1 MGQTRSERGTLEMLE
16 KDIKKV
22 LVSEEQIRER
32 SAALGKEL
40 AKEYQ
45 DKNPLILGI
54 LRGSVPFMAELIKH
68 LDFQVE
74 LDFMTVSSYHGGTK
88 SSGEVKLIM
97 DVDTAVKDRDLLIV
111 EDIID
116 TGRTL
121 KYLKELLEHR
131 GARVKI
137 VTLLDKP
144 EGRVVD
150 ITPDWTGF
158 SIPNEFVVG
167 FGLDY
172 DEHYRNLSYVG
183 VLKEEV
189 YSN

>member
-1 MGQTRSERGTLEMLE
+1 MLE
-16 KDIKKV
+16 KDIEKV
-22 LVSEEQIRER
+22 LVSEEEIRIR
-32 SAALGKEL
+32 STELGKVLTE
-40 AKEYQ
+40 EYK
-45 DKNPLILGI
+45 DKDPLVLGI

-68 LDFQVE
+68 IDAHME
-74 LDFMTVSSYHGGTK
+74 MDFMTVSSYHGGTK

-97 DVDTAVKDRDLLIV
+97 DVDTAIRDREILIV

-131 GARVKI
+131 GAHVRI

-144 EGRVVD
+144 EGRIVE
-150 ITPDWTGF
+150 IEPDWTGF
-158 SIPNEFVVG
+158 TIPNEFVVG

-172 DEHYRNLSYVG
+172 ENHYRNLPYVG
-183 VLKEEV
+183 VLKEEI

>member
-1 MGQTRSERGTLEMLE
+1 MLE
-16 KDIKKV
+16 KDIEKV
-22 LVSEEQIRER
+22 LVSEEEIRVR
-32 SAALGKEL
+32 STELGAVLTE
-40 AKEYQ
+40 EYK
-45 DKNPLILGI
+45 DKNPLVLGI

-68 LDFQVE
+68 MDCHLE
-74 LDFMTVSSYHGGTK
+74 MDFMTVSSYHGGTK

-97 DVDTAVKDRDLLIV
+97 DVDTAVRNRDILIV

-144 EGRVVD
+144 SGRLID
-150 ITPDWTGF
+150 IEPEWTGF
-158 SIPNEFVVG
+158 TIPNEFVIG

-172 DEHYRNLSYVG
+172 ENNYRNLPYVG
-183 VLKEEV
+183 VLKEEI
-189 YSN
+189 YTK

>member
-1 MGQTRSERGTLEMLE
+1 MLE
-16 KDIKKV
+16 KDIEKV
-22 LVSEEQIRER
+22 LVSEEEIRVR
-32 SAALGKEL
+32 STELGAVLTE
-40 AKEYQ
+40 EYK
-45 DKNPLILGI
+45 DKNPLVLGI

-68 LDFQVE
+68 MDCHLE
-74 LDFMTVSSYHGGTK
+74 MDFMTVSSYHGGTK

-97 DVDTAVKDRDLLIV
+97 DVDTAVRDRDILIV

-144 EGRVVD
+144 SGRLID
-150 ITPDWTGF
+150 IEPEWTGF
-158 SIPNEFVVG
+158 TIPNEFVIG

-172 DEHYRNLSYVG
+172 ENNYRNLPYVG
-183 VLKEEV
+183 VLKEEI
-189 YSN
+189 YTK

>member
-1 MGQTRSERGTLEMLE
+1 MLE
-16 KDIKKV
+16 KDIEKV
-22 LVSEEQIRER
+22 LVSEEQIRVR
-32 SAALGKEL
+32 STELGEIL
-40 AKEYQ
+40 TAEYEG
-45 DKNPLILGI
+45 KNPLVLGI

-68 LDFQVE
+68 IDCHME
-74 LDFMTVSSYHGGTK
+74 MDFMTVSSYHGGTK

-97 DVDTAVKDRDLLIV
+97 DVDTAIHGRDILIV

-131 GARVKI
+131 GAKVKI

-144 EGRVVD
+144 EGRIVD
-150 ITPDWTGF
+150 IDAQWTGF
-158 SIPNEFVVG
+158 TIPNEFVVG

-172 DEHYRNLSYVG
+172 DNNYRNLPYVG

-189 YSN
+189 YSK

>member
-1 MGQTRSERGTLEMLE
+1 MLE
-16 KDIKKV
+16 KDIEKV
-22 LVSEEQIRER
+22 LVSEEQIRVR
-32 SAALGKEL
+32 STELGEIL
-40 AKEYQ
+40 TAEYEG
-45 DKNPLILGI
+45 KNPLVLGI

-68 LDFQVE
+68 IDCHME
-74 LDFMTVSSYHGGTK
+74 MDFMTVSSYHGGTK

-97 DVDTAVKDRDLLIV
+97 DVDTAIRGRDILIV

-121 KYLKELLEHR
+121 EYLKELLEHR
-131 GARVKI
+131 GAKVKI

-144 EGRVVD
+144 EGRIVD
-150 ITPDWTGF
+150 IDAQWTGF
-158 SIPNEFVVG
+158 TIPNEFVVG

-172 DEHYRNLSYVG
+172 DNNYRNLPYVG

-189 YSN
+189 YSK

>member
-1 MGQTRSERGTLEMLE
+1 MLE
-16 KDIKKV
+16 KDIEKV
-22 LVSEEQIRER
+22 LVSEEQIRVR
-32 SAALGKEL
+32 STELGEIL
-40 AKEYQ
+40 TAEYEG
-45 DKNPLILGI
+45 KNPLVLGI

-68 LDFQVE
+68 IDCHME
-74 LDFMTVSSYHGGTK
+74 MDFMTVSSYHGGTK

-97 DVDTAVKDRDLLIV
+97 DVDTAIRGRDILIV

-131 GARVKI
+131 GAKVKI

-144 EGRVVD
+144 EGRIVD
-150 ITPDWTGF
+150 IDAQWTGF
-158 SIPNEFVVG
+158 TIPNEFVVG

-172 DEHYRNLSYVG
+172 DNNYRNLPYVG
-183 VLKEEV
+183 VLKEEF
-189 YSN
+189 YSK

>member
-1 MGQTRSERGTLEMLE
+1 MMLQKNLDKTIE
-16 KDIKKV
+16 KV
-22 LVSEEQIRER
+22 LVSEAEIIER
-32 SAALGKEL
+32 SKALGEILTKDYEG
-40 AKEYQ
+40 
-45 DKNPLILGI
+45 KNPLVLGI
-54 LRGSVPFMAELIKH
+54 LRGSIPFMAELIKH
-68 LDFQVE
+68 IDCHLE
-74 LDFMTVSSYHGGTK
+74 TDFMAASSYHGGTK
-88 SSGEVKLIM
+88 SSGEVKLTLDI
-97 DVDTAVKDRDLLIV
+97 DTAVNGRDVLII

-150 ITPDWTGF
+150 ITPDYYGF
-158 SIPNEFVVG
+158 KIPNEFVVG

-172 DEHYRNLSYVG
+172 EENYRNIPYVG
-183 VLKEEV
+183 VLKPEV
-189 YSN
+189 YTD